1 MKAVVQR
8 VSKASVTVEGTLVG
22 NIGRGLV
29 ILIGFSRQDLPQDIA
44 PMVEKILHLRI
55 FEDDQG
61 KMNNSLLEV
70 GGEVLLVSQFT
81 LLGDTRKGRR
91 PNFMEAAPPEMAQK
105 LYQEFVQEIERQGV
119 KVQTGRFQAHM
130 EVQIYNDGPVT
141 LIVERPTVS
150 VERP

>member
-8 VSKASVTVEGTLVG
+8 VSRASVTVEGAVTG
-22 NIGRGLV
+22 SIGRGLV
-29 ILIGFSRQDLPQDIA
+29 VLIGFSRQDLPHDIA
-44 PMVEKILHLRI
+44 PMVEKILYLRI

-61 KMNNSLLEV
+61 KMNKSLLDV

-91 PNFMEAAPPEMAQK
+91 PNFMDAAPPEAAQK
-105 LYQEFVQEIERQGV
+105 LYEEFIQEIERHKV

-141 LIVERPTVS
+141 VIVER
-150 VERP
+150 

>member
-8 VSKASVTVEGTLVG
+8 VSKASVTVEGAVTG
-22 NIGRGLV
+22 SIGLGLV
-29 ILIGFSRQDLPQDIA
+29 VLIGFSRQDLSGDIA
-44 PMVEKILHLRI
+44 PMVEKILYLRI

-61 KMNNSLLEV
+61 KMNKSLLDV

-91 PNFMEAAPPEMAQK
+91 PNFMDAAPPEAAQK
-105 LYQEFVQEIERQGV
+105 LYQEFIQEIERQNV

-141 LIVERPTVS
+141 LIVER
-150 VERP
+150 